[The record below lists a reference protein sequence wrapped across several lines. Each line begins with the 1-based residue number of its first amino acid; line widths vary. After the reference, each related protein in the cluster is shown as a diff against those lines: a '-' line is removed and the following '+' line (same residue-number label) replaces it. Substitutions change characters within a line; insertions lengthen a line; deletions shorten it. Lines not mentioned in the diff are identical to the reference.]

1 MDEKTI
7 KSDPTSLDSVKSV
20 VDSVVAKHAKSVNDL
35 VKEISSIQS
44 LTEEQIQDYLL
55 KMQIESFYLA
65 DSVSDACFRQEF
77 TNLNGKDTSYTK
89 FASNTNESMDM
100 SRLAPIVYNTIANKL
115 NSKLD
120 ETHRMIQVLKV
131 LLESKRGAPT

>member
-55 KMQIESFYLA
+55 RMQIESFYLA

-89 FASNTNESMDM
+89 FASKTNESMDM

>member
-20 VDSVVAKHAKSVNDL
+20 VDSVVAKHAKSINDL

-77 TNLNGKDTSYTK
+77 TNLNGKDTNYTK

>member
-1 MDEKTI
+1 MGEKTI

>member
-55 KMQIESFYLA
+55 RMQIESFYLA

>member
-20 VDSVVAKHAKSVNDL
+20 VDSVVAKHAKSINDL

-55 KMQIESFYLA
+55 RMQIESFYLA

-100 SRLAPIVYNTIANKL
+100 SRLAPIVYNNIANKL

>member
-20 VDSVVAKHAKSVNDL
+20 VDSVVAKHAKSINDL

-55 KMQIESFYLA
+55 RMQIESFYLA

>member
-20 VDSVVAKHAKSVNDL
+20 VDSVVSKHAKSVNDL

-77 TNLNGKDTSYTK
+77 TNLKGKDTSYTK